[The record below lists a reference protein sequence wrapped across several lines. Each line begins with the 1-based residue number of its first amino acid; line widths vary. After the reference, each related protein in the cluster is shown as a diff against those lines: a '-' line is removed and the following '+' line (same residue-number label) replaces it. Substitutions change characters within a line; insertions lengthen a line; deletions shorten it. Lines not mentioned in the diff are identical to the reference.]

1 MSFELTSYYQTVGEA
16 DISLELDCVNSLQAT
31 KWKINKRVLEV
42 MDQCWSS
49 GNKWEG
55 LPAKDDVALPTY
67 PFSIEP
73 SEMDSSQQEEFK
85 EWKKTRAKI
94 HEHNNVTLSKR
105 YQVHK
110 TIDLAKE
117 YLAYDEF
124 YYQWQLD
131 FRTRKYPRETF
142 LSPQVADYGKA
153 LIEFA
158 EGMPITCADDATWL
172 AIHGANQ
179 FGVDKVSL
187 VDREMWALQNTQNA
201 LDVYEDPF
209 ACLWWQDADKPWAA
223 LAWCFEWAEYTIAVG
238 EGREFITHLPCQADG
253 SCNGI
258 QHLSAMLLDEEGGR
272 SVNLLPSDKPEDIY
286 GDVAAKATVT
296 LQAEADKGNEVAKQ
310 LLEVGVCRTIAKR
323 PVMIVPYSGTKHAC
337 RDYIRQALIKKCKSS
352 APWGDFY
359 TPAVLLATDHIW
371 DAISSTIT
379 GARQVMDYITKIATE
394 YGKYNTI
401 MQWETPTGFPVQ
413 QRYFKKK
420 SKRITTHFMNSAAR
434 LDYDDEV
441 AVVDAKRYKSSSSP
455 NFVHSMD
462 ACALTLT
469 VNKCRENGIDQ
480 FAMIHDSY
488 GTHSPNM
495 PLMSDCLRESFV
507 ELYSGKDWL
516 YELWIEAKRKLP
528 TDADLPLPPKK
539 GDLNIKE
546 VLCSKYFFA

>member
-1 MSFELTSYYQTVGEA
+1 MSFELSGYYKTVGES
-16 DISLELDCVNSLQAT
+16 DLSQELDCVNNLQAT
-31 KWKINKRVLEV
+31 KWRVNERILKV
-42 MDQCWSS
+42 MDQCWNS
-49 GNKWEG
+49 GSKWEG
-55 LPAKDDVALPTY
+55 LPAKDDVPLPAY
-67 PFSIEP
+67 PFSVEP
-73 SEMDSSQQEEFK
+73 SAMDEDQQLAFK
-85 EWKKTRAKI
+85 EWKGKRAKI

-105 YQVHK
+105 YQVQK
-110 TIDLAKE
+110 TINLAKE

-158 EGMPITCADDATWL
+158 EGMPITCPDDATWL

-179 FGVDKVSL
+179 FGIDKVSL
-187 VDREMWALQNTQNA
+187 IDREMWALSNTQNA
-201 LDVYEDPF
+201 LDVYENPYT
-209 ACLWWQDADKPWAA
+209 CLWWQDADKPWAA

-258 QHLSAMLLDEEGGR
+258 QHLSAMLLDEVGGK

-286 GDVAAKATVT
+286 GDVATLATVT
-296 LQAEADKGNEVAKQ
+296 LQVEADKGNEVAKQ

-323 PVMIVPYSGTKHAC
+323 PVMIVPYSGTKHSC
-337 RDYIRQALIKKCKSS
+337 RDYVRQALMKKCNGS
-352 APWGDFY
+352 APWGDNY

-371 DAISSTIT
+371 DAISGTIT
-379 GARQVMDYITKIATE
+379 GARKVMDYITKIASE
-394 YGKYNTI
+394 YGKYNVV
-401 MQWETPTGFPVQ
+401 MEWVTPTGFPVQ
-413 QRYFKKK
+413 QRYFKHKTRQVK
-420 SKRITTHFMNSAAR
+420 VHFNDRVMKV
-434 LDYDDEV
+434 DYDQEQ
-441 AVVDAKRYKSSSSP
+441 AVVDTKRYKSSSSP

-469 VNKCRENGIDQ
+469 VNKCKALGITE

-488 GTHSPNM
+488 GTHSPQM
-495 PLMSDCLRESFV
+495 PIMSQAIREAFV
-507 ELYSGKDWL
+507 ELYSGRDTL
-516 YELWIEAKRKLP
+516 YELWADAKRKLP
-528 TDADLPLPPKK
+528 TDADLPLPPTK
-539 GDLNIKE
+539 GNLNLQE

>member
-1 MSFELTSYYQTVGEA
+1 MTFSLSNYYDVVRIA
-16 DISLELDCVNSLQAT
+16 DISPELECVNTLQLT
-31 KWKINKRVLEV
+31 EWRVNQPVLDV
-42 MDQCWSS
+42 MKQCWFS
-49 GNKWEG
+49 GQSWEG
-55 LPAKDDVALPTY
+55 LPRRDNLPLDPY
-67 PFSIEP
+67 PFDSKPE
-73 SEMDSSQQEEFK
+73 EMTDEQALIYK
-85 EWKKTRAKI
+85 EWCIKRAKT
-94 HEHNNVTLSKR
+94 HEENTKTLSQR
-105 YQVHK
+105 IQVERTLEIADKYLEH
-110 TIDLAKE
+110 DL
-117 YLAYDEF
+117 F
-124 YYQWQLD
+124 YFQWQLD
-131 FRTRKYPRETF
+131 FRTRKYPRENF
-142 LSPQVADYGKA
+142 LNPQVADYGKA

-158 EGMPITCADDATWL
+158 QGMAITCPEDATWL

-187 VDREMWALQNTQNA
+187 VDREMWALSNTQNA

-296 LQAEADKGNEVAKQ
+296 LQIEADKGNEVAKQ
-310 LLEVGVCRTIAKR
+310 LLEVGVCRAIAKR

-337 RDYIRQALIKKCKSS
+337 RDYVRQALIKKCKGN
-352 APWGDFY
+352 APWGDMH

-379 GARQVMDYITKIATE
+379 GARQVMDYITQIATE
-394 YGKYNTI
+394 YGKHNTI

-420 SKRITTHFMNSAAR
+420 TKRLNTH
-434 LDYDDEV
+434 LIKKKIEVDYEDEV
-441 AVVDAKRYKSSSSP
+441 AVVDSKRYKSSSSP

-469 VNKCRENGIDQ
+469 VNKCKERGIDQ

-516 YELWIEAKRKLP
+516 YELWIVAKRELP
-528 TDADLPLPPKK
+528 TAADLPLPPKK
-539 GDLNIKE
+539 GNLDIKE

>member
-1 MSFELTSYYQTVGEA
+1 MSFELTGYYRTVGEA
-16 DISLELDCVNSLQAT
+16 DITQELDCVNTLQKT
-31 KWKINKRVLEV
+31 QWRVNKRVLDV
-42 MDQCWSS
+42 MDHCWNS
-49 GNKWEG
+49 GAKWEG
-55 LPAKDDVALPTY
+55 LPAKDDIPLPAY
-67 PFSIEP
+67 PFSVEP
-73 SEMDSSQQEEFK
+73 SEMSDEQQLKFK
-85 EWKKTRAKI
+85 EWKTQRAKI
-94 HEHNNVTLSKR
+94 HEHNHITLSKR

-110 TIDLAKE
+110 TIELAKE

-179 FGVDKVSL
+179 FGIDKVSL

-238 EGREFITHLPCQADG
+238 EGREFMTHLPCQADG

-258 QHLSAMLLDEEGGR
+258 QHLSAMLLDEVGGK

-286 GDVAAKATVT
+286 GDVAAMATVT
-296 LQAEADKGNEVAKQ
+296 LQAEADEGNEVAAQ
-310 LLEVGVCRTIAKR
+310 LLEVGLCRTIAKR

-337 RDYIRQALIKKCKSS
+337 RDYVRQALVKKCNGS
-352 APWGDFY
+352 APWGDNF

-379 GARQVMDYITKIATE
+379 GARKVMDYITKIASE
-394 YGKYNTI
+394 YGKYNI
-401 MQWETPTGFPVQ
+401 VMEWVTPTGFPVQ
-413 QRYFKKK
+413 QRYFKQKTRQVK
-420 SKRITTHFMNSAAR
+420 VHLDDRVMKV
-434 LDYDDEV
+434 DYDQEQ
-441 AVVDAKRYKSSSSP
+441 AVVDTKRYKSSSSP

-469 VNKCRENGIDQ
+469 VNKCVERGVEH

-488 GTHSPNM
+488 GTHSPQ
-495 PLMSDCLRESFV
+495 MSIMSQAIRDSFV
-507 ELYSGKDWL
+507 ELYSRDVL
-516 YELWIEAKRKLP
+516 HDLWIEAKRKLP

-539 GDLNIKE
+539 GNLNLQE